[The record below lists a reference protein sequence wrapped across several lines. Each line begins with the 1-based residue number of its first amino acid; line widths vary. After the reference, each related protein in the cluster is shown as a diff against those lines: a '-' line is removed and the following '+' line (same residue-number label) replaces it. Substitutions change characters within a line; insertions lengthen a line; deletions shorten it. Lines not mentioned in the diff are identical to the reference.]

1 MNFNQNDIAKKLDEI
16 TSAWQASGFDNGNR
30 VPLFPAGA
38 NCIWSYGITKE
49 HTFCFFLESPEQFGC
64 GRQLCTKTIQ
74 SSEFKNQ
81 DVWFLKLELLEIT
94 DLSIFIRLIE
104 DLISESMKY
113 STDLEC
119 VHAVVARFE
128 RWREMMSHAISHKAE
143 EKGLFG
149 ELYVL
154 RQLLTTHTAMDAV
167 RAWMGPDYAVQD
179 FKFSTSW
186 IEVKT
191 VGSNAFSVKIS
202 SIKQLESPY
211 AGYLCVIRADEDEFD
226 GNSISV
232 SSLYREIGGKLKPQS
247 IEAYELF
254 NTKLTE
260 FKYMG
265 FVASKLTKFVFKG
278 YELYKVDN
286 SFPRLIAKDDRQA
299 IKSVVYELTLAS
311 LQEWKVENDENCI

>member
-1 MNFNQNDIAKKLDEI
+1 MPMDFNQSDIAKKLEEI
-16 TSAWQASGFDNGNR
+16 TSAWETSNADGGNR
-30 VPLFPAGA
+30 IPLYPAGK

-81 DVWFLKLELLEIT
+81 SIWFLKLELLEIT
-94 DLSIFIRLIE
+94 DLSIFIRLME
-104 DLISESMKY
+104 DLISESMRY
-113 STDLEC
+113 ETDIEC

-128 RWREMMSHAISHKAE
+128 KWREMMSHAASHKAE

-154 RQLLTTHTAMDAV
+154 R
-167 RAWMGPDYAVQD
+167 
-179 FKFSTSW
+179 W

-191 VGSNAFSVKIS
+191 IGSNAFSVKIS
-202 SIKQLESPY
+202 SIKQLDSPY
-211 AGYLCVIRADEDEFD
+211 DGYLYVVRADEDEFD
-226 GNSISV
+226 ESAESV
-232 SSLYREIGGKLKPQS
+232 SSLYKEISLKLKSQS

-254 NTKLTE
+254 NSKLTE

-265 FVASKLTKFVFKG
+265 FVATEITRFVFKG
-278 YELYKVDN
+278 RELYGVN
-286 SFPRLIAKDDRQA
+286 SDFPKLVAQDTKQA
-299 IKSVVYELTLAS
+299 IKSVIYELTLAS
-311 LQEWKVENDENCI
+311 LQDWRVENGENCI